1 MSELT
6 KVLSES
12 ELINNLHKL
21 RERKKTGYSAFYSSQ
36 LGGVI
41 TQDSLMI
48 IPFDDHMVHRGHGIF
63 DTAAISNGKV
73 YDLDAHLDRFII
85 SAKNSKL
92 VLPFPKEKMKKII
105 LDTTAISN
113 RRDGS
118 IRYWISSGT
127 GNLGLIPPEDAEPAF
142 FVMIFGGLDYP
153 NRYYDEGMKVIT
165 TSYPIKPS
173 LYAVTKSTNYL
184 PNTLMQLEAKE
195 KGFDNGIF
203 IDSNGNVGEGSNMNT
218 AFVSQDDKLKHPKF
232 DNILSGCTAK
242 RLLEL
247 AESLIGKGIIKDV
260 NICDIS
266 VEEARKSKEMMF
278 IGSSIG
284 VAPIVE
290 WDNQKIGNGKPGPVV
305 SELKKL
311 LSDDMINSKNRL
323 IEVEYS

>member
-6 KVLSES
+6 KVLTES
-12 ELINNLHKL
+12 ELLQNLSKI
-21 RERKKTGYSAFYSSQ
+21 REGKDSGYSAFYSSQ
-36 LGGVI
+36 LGGIVKE
-41 TQDSLMI
+41 DSLMV

-63 DTAAISNGKV
+63 DTAAIANGKV

-92 VLPFPKEKMKKII
+92 LLPFPKEQMKKII
-105 LDTTAISN
+105 LDTTSISN

-127 GNLGLIPPEDAEPAF
+127 GNLGLIPPEDAKPAF

-153 NRYYDEGMKVIT
+153 ERYYKEGMKVIT
-165 TSYPIKPS
+165 TSYPIKPA

-203 IDSNGNVGEGSNMNT
+203 VDSNGNVGEGSNMNT
-218 AFVSQDDKLKHPKF
+218 AFVSEDDTLKHPKF

-260 NICDIS
+260 KICDIS
-266 VEEARKSKEMMF
+266 VEEARESREMMF

-290 WDNQKIGNGKPGPVV
+290 WDNKKIGNGKPGPIV

-311 LSDDMINSKNRL
+311 LSDDIMNSKDRL
-323 IEVEYS
+323 IEVLYT

>member
-6 KVLSES
+6 KVLTES
-12 ELINNLHKL
+12 ELLKNLSKI
-21 RERKKTGYSAFYSSQ
+21 REGKDSGYSAFYSSQ
-36 LGGVI
+36 LGGI
-41 TQDSLMI
+41 IKEDSLMV

-63 DTAAISNGKV
+63 DTAAIANGKV

-92 VLPFPKEKMKKII
+92 LLPFPKEQMKKII
-105 LDTTAISN
+105 LDTTSISN

-127 GNLGLIPPEDAEPAF
+127 GNLGLIPPEDAKPAF

-153 NRYYDEGMKVIT
+153 ERYYKEGMKVIT
-165 TSYPIKPS
+165 TSYPIKPA

-203 IDSNGNVGEGSNMNT
+203 VDSNGNVGEGSNMNT
-218 AFVSQDDKLKHPKF
+218 AFVSEDDTLKHPKF

-266 VEEARKSKEMMF
+266 VEEARESREMMF

-290 WDNQKIGNGKPGPVV
+290 WDNKKIGNGKPGPIV

-311 LSDDMINSKNRL
+311 LSDDIMNSKDRL
-323 IEVEYS
+323 IEVLYT

>member
-6 KVLSES
+6 KVLTES
-12 ELINNLHKL
+12 ELLKNLSKI
-21 RERKKTGYSAFYSSQ
+21 REGKDSGYSAFYSSQ
-36 LGGVI
+36 LGGI
-41 TQDSLMI
+41 IKEDSLMV

-63 DTAAISNGKV
+63 DTAAIANGKV
-73 YDLDAHLDRFII
+73 YDLAAHLDRFII

-92 VLPFPKEKMKKII
+92 LLPFPKEQMKKII
-105 LDTTAISN
+105 LDTTSISN

-127 GNLGLIPPEDAEPAF
+127 GNLGLIPPEDAKPAF

-153 NRYYDEGMKVIT
+153 ERYYKEGMKVIT
-165 TSYPIKPS
+165 TSYPIKPA

-203 IDSNGNVGEGSNMNT
+203 VDSNGNVGEGSNMNT
-218 AFVSQDDKLKHPKF
+218 AFVSEDDTLKHPKF

-266 VEEARKSKEMMF
+266 VEEARESREMMF

-290 WDNQKIGNGKPGPVV
+290 WDNKKIGNGKPGPIV

-311 LSDDMINSKNRL
+311 LSDDIMNSKDRL
-323 IEVEYS
+323 IEVLYT

>member
-6 KVLSES
+6 KVLNES
-12 ELINNLHKL
+12 ELLDNLRKI
-21 RERKKTGYSAFYSSQ
+21 REGKDSGYSAFYSSQ
-36 LGGVI
+36 LGGIVKE
-41 TQDSLMI
+41 DSLMV

-63 DTAAISNGKV
+63 DTAAIVNGKV
-73 YDLDAHLDRFII
+73 YDLHAHLDRFLI
-85 SAKNSKL
+85 SAQNSKL
-92 VLPFPKEKMKKII
+92 ELPFSKEEMKKII
-105 LDTTAISN
+105 LETTASSN

-127 GNLGLIPPEDAEPAF
+127 GNLGLIPPEEAQPAF

-153 NRYYDEGMKVIT
+153 ERYYSEGMKVIT
-165 TSYPIKPS
+165 TSYPIKPT

-203 IDSNGNVGEGSNMNT
+203 IDSNGHVGEGSNMNT
-218 AFVSQDDKLKHPKF
+218 AFVSQDKKLIHPRF
-232 DNILSGCTAK
+232 ENILSGCTAK

-247 AESLIGKGIIKDV
+247 AELLKEKGIIKDI
-260 NICDIS
+260 NICDIT
-266 VEEARKSKEMMF
+266 VQEARESKEMMF

-290 WDNQKIGNGKPGPVV
+290 WDGQKIGDGNPGPVAA
-305 SELKKL
+305 ELKKL
-311 LSDDMINSKNRL
+311 LSEDMMSSKDRL
-323 IEVEYS
+323 IEVKYS

>member
-6 KVLSES
+6 KVLTES
-12 ELINNLHKL
+12 ELLKNLSKI
-21 RERKKTGYSAFYSSQ
+21 REGKDSGYSAFYSSQ
-36 LGGVI
+36 LGGI
-41 TQDSLMI
+41 IKEDSLMV

-63 DTAAISNGKV
+63 DTAAIANGKV

-92 VLPFPKEKMKKII
+92 LLPFPKEQMKKII
-105 LDTTAISN
+105 LDTTSISN

-127 GNLGLIPPEDAEPAF
+127 GNLGLIPPEDAKPAF

-153 NRYYDEGMKVIT
+153 ERYYKEGMKVIT
-165 TSYPIKPS
+165 TSYPIKPA

-203 IDSNGNVGEGSNMNT
+203 VDSNGNVGEGSNMNT
-218 AFVSQDDKLKHPKF
+218 AFVSEDDTLKHPMF

-266 VEEARKSKEMMF
+266 VEEARESREMMF

-290 WDNQKIGNGKPGPVV
+290 WDNKKIGNGKPGPIV

-311 LSDDMINSKNRL
+311 LSDDIMNSKDRL
-323 IEVEYS
+323 IEVLYT

>member
-6 KVLSES
+6 KVLTES
-12 ELINNLHKL
+12 ELLQNLSKI
-21 RERKKTGYSAFYSSQ
+21 REGKDSGYSAFYSSQ
-36 LGGVI
+36 LGGIVKE
-41 TQDSLMI
+41 DSLMV

-63 DTAAISNGKV
+63 DTAAIANGKV

-92 VLPFPKEKMKKII
+92 LLPFPKEQMKKII
-105 LDTTAISN
+105 LDTTSISN

-127 GNLGLIPPEDAEPAF
+127 GNLGLIPPEDAKPAF

-153 NRYYDEGMKVIT
+153 ERYYKEGMKVIT
-165 TSYPIKPS
+165 TSYPIKPA

-203 IDSNGNVGEGSNMNT
+203 VDSNGNVGEGSNMNT
-218 AFVSQDDKLKHPKF
+218 AFVSEDDTLKHPKF

-266 VEEARKSKEMMF
+266 VEEARESREMMF

-290 WDNQKIGNGKPGPVV
+290 WDNKKIGNGKPGPIV

-311 LSDDMINSKNRL
+311 LSDDIMNSKDRL
-323 IEVEYS
+323 IEVLYT

>member
-6 KVLSES
+6 KVLTES
-12 ELINNLHKL
+12 ELLKNLSKI
-21 RERKKTGYSAFYSSQ
+21 REGKDSGYSAFYSSQ
-36 LGGVI
+36 LGGI
-41 TQDSLMI
+41 IKEDSLMV

-63 DTAAISNGKV
+63 DTAAIANGKV

-92 VLPFPKEKMKKII
+92 LLPFPKEQMKKII
-105 LDTTAISN
+105 LDTTSISN

-127 GNLGLIPPEDAEPAF
+127 GNLGLIPPEDAKPAF
-142 FVMIFGGLDYP
+142 FVMIFGGLNYP
-153 NRYYDEGMKVIT
+153 ERYYKEGMKVIT
-165 TSYPIKPS
+165 TSYPIKPA

-203 IDSNGNVGEGSNMNT
+203 VDSNGNVGEGSNMNT
-218 AFVSQDDKLKHPKF
+218 AFVSEDDTLKHPKF

-266 VEEARKSKEMMF
+266 VEEARESREMMF

-290 WDNQKIGNGKPGPVV
+290 WDNKKIGNGKPGPIV

-311 LSDDMINSKNRL
+311 LSDDIMNSKDRL
-323 IEVEYS
+323 IEVLYT

>member
-6 KVLSES
+6 KVLNES
-12 ELINNLHKL
+12 ELLDNLRKI
-21 RERKKTGYSAFYSSQ
+21 REGKDSGYSAFYSSQ
-36 LGGVI
+36 LGGIVKE
-41 TQDSLMI
+41 DSFMV

-63 DTAAISNGKV
+63 DTAAIANGKV

-85 SAKNSKL
+85 SAENSKL
-92 VLPFPKEKMKKII
+92 ILPFQKKEMKKII
-105 LDTTAISN
+105 LDTTAVSN
-113 RRDGS
+113 RKDGS

-127 GNLGLIPPEDAEPAF
+127 GNLGLIPPPDAKPAF

-153 NRYYDEGMKVIT
+153 DRYYSEGMKVMT
-165 TSYPIKPS
+165 TTYPIKPA

-203 IDSNGNVGEGSNMNT
+203 LDSNGNVGEGSNMNT
-218 AFVSQDDKLKHPKF
+218 AFVGQDDKLKHPKF
-232 DNILSGCTAK
+232 DNILSVCTAK

-247 AESLIGKGIIKDV
+247 AESLIEKGVIKDV
-260 NICDIS
+260 TICDIS
-266 VEEARKSKEMMF
+266 VQEARESKEMMF

-305 SELKKL
+305 SELEKL
-311 LSDDMINSKNRL
+311 LSKDITNSKDRL
-323 IEVEYS
+323 IEVQYP